1 MSILMQVWKP
11 IGAAVIVL
19 LFVAVWVYA
28 DVTAPTQPAQ
38 YGPVPLTQEQYDA
51 IMRDH
56 APGQPAQV
64 WKLGPFK
71 TRDDCERAARR
82 LGVKLDCT
90 VGGP

>member
-1 MSILMQVWKP
+1 MRMWELLVVVL
-11 IGAAVIVL
+11 AAVLVGW
-19 LFVAVWVYA
+19 AVGSM
-28 DVTAPTQPAQ
+28 VTAANPAQ
-38 YGPVPLTQEQYDA
+38 YGPTLLTREQYDA

-71 TRDDCERAARR
+71 TQQDCERAARR

-90 VGGP
+90 VGGQ